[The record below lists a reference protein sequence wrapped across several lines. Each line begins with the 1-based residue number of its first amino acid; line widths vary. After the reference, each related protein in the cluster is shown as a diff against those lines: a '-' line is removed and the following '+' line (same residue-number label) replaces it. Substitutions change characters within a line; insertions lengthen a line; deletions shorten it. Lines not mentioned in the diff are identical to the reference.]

1 MTNTVLNDPP
11 FLAQLIV
18 DGLNRY
24 DDRPCMYL
32 GDTIASYRDVRFR
45 TSQFTQALQ
54 SKGVKSGMR
63 VAVISGNRPEV
74 LYNIAAMQLAGCCGT
89 PLHPL
94 GSLDDHAYVM
104 NDAGIE
110 ALIFDGSLFGQRAA
124 ELKEKVPSLKYLLS
138 FGETSVGE
146 NYSALADNFEPLPLI
161 VPDADPDAISS
172 ITYTGGTTGKPK
184 GVMQAYRSSAYMTMI
199 QMLEWQFPEDL
210 RMLIA
215 TPLSHAGAAFFVPCL
230 LYTSPSPRD

>member
-32 GDTIASYRDVRFR
+32 GDTIASYRDVRLR

-94 GSLDDHAYVM
+94 GSLDD
-104 NDAGIE
+104 
-110 ALIFDGSLFGQRAA
+110 
-124 ELKEKVPSLKYLLS
+124 
-138 FGETSVGE
+138 
-146 NYSALADNFEPLPLI
+146 
-161 VPDADPDAISS
+161 
-172 ITYTGGTTGKPK
+172 
-184 GVMQAYRSSAYMTMI
+184 QA
-199 QMLEWQFPEDL
+199 
-210 RMLIA
+210 
-215 TPLSHAGAAFFVPCL
+215 
-230 LYTSPSPRD
+230 